1 MRTVWNIDVTKHR
14 LPRAVY
20 HQWMTACVNRW
31 EKLDCSEE
39 YVQGVYAVVASHYA
53 SLTKFCEGRETSLE
67 VPNFQTNR
75 KEKL

>member
-1 MRTVWNIDVTKHR
+1 
-14 LPRAVY
+14 
-20 HQWMTACVNRW
+20 MTACVNRW